1 MSALIDALAGVKQTR
16 PNRWIAKCPAHDDR
30 SPSLAISE
38 LADGQIL
45 IHCFAGCAATDVM
58 AAVGLRLSDLYPEPL
73 GHHFR
78 PTRSR
83 IPARDLLALIDHEAL
98 AIGLIVGQ
106 FMETHTLPEAGHQRL
121 VTAISRIGKAR
132 LHGQGC

>member
-1 MSALIDALAGVKQTR
+1 MSALVDALAGVKQTGAG
-16 PNRWIAKCPAHDDR
+16 RWIARCPAHDDH
-30 SPSLAISE
+30 SPSLSIRE
-38 LADGQIL
+38 CADGRVL
-45 IHCFAGCAATDVM
+45 VHCFAGCAATDVM
-58 AAVGLRLSDLYPEPL
+58 AAVGLQISDLYPEPL

-78 PTRSR
+78 PSRSR